1 MKRDFKR
8 KLESLGELYEVT
20 EQFLEA
26 HNVESAVRF
35 PVHLAMEEL
44 FVNMVKYNPGVTTD
58 IDVRVEV
65 TSPDNVT
72 VTLVDEGGVEF
83 DVTAARDVDT
93 EAPLDD
99 RTPGGLGLHLIQNLA
114 DTLEYEYQDGR
125 GKVIFTKR
133 SGNEDV

>member
-26 HNVESAVRF
+26 HSVESAVRF

-65 TSPDNVT
+65 ASPDNVT

-133 SGNEDV
+133 SGNDDV